1 MKLGLTVAGGTDA
14 HRVSSYNPF
23 VALQWYLD
31 GTTIGGTQ
39 TRGSDEAPSRQQAL
53 TMYTRNSAFMAN
65 DDARRGTLEPG
76 KSADLAVLSAD
87 YMTAPV
93 EEIGKIR
100 SVLTMVG
107 GDVVYAAAPFA
118 K

>member
-1 MKLGLTVAGGTDA
+1 
-14 HRVSSYNPF
+14 VSPYNPF

-93 EEIGKIR
+93 KEIGKIR
-100 SVLTMVG
+100 SLLTMVG

-118 K
+118 NLVSGKSH